1 MALQIQGERQK
12 AEEVIGGTRH
22 PARQVPSRPPFI
34 FVHFPTNWDFDPATG
49 GFVPGV
55 RTVGIV
61 AGAGGVRSNGD
72 ASTKLGYL
80 RRKGAIVIDPT
91 DTRLGDYRLY
101 GTKIKNDRGRDVNM
115 SIFER
120 YERVGNRSF
129 HDHDINEFRKFQ
141 SVLVDT
147 GVIPAMHDR
156 VKSLEIDK
164 ARAAAAKMEELYGSS
179 PTEPVARERVLKTS
193 AMLLA
198 MEQGIPL
205 DDARKRITEPTPSVA
220 PTLSKG
226 KSRK

>member
-22 PARQVPSRPPFI
+22 PARQVPSRPPFV

-164 ARAAAAKMEELYGSS
+164 ARAAAAKKYARPFRVTRSSRWSRASRLITRASASPSPRPPSPPRSPRGSRGN
-179 PTEPVARERVLKTS
+179 E
-193 AMLLA
+193 
-198 MEQGIPL
+198 
-205 DDARKRITEPTPSVA
+205 
-220 PTLSKG
+220 
-226 KSRK
+226 